1 MIEEKIWAG
10 SETSLQA
17 AVDGLAK
24 LEASSNEDEACDE
37 PRLLSVADGLAT
49 ITIKG
54 PLVNMDH
61 PMLRFFGM
69 TGYPEIRDALVAA
82 VNDQEVKEIL
92 LDIDSGGGQVAG
104 CDDTGNLIRAV
115 HKVKPVTT
123 YSDTMASAAY
133 WLGCSAGKVYSNKS
147 ALVGSIGV
155 IATFKEYSKQNEMEG
170 VTVSIIRAGKYK
182 ALANQNEPL
191 SKEGRAQIQALAD
204 SAYTVF
210 VEHVAAM
217 RKVDYAT
224 CDKKMADGQEFIG
237 QAAADVGLTD
247 GITTFDAV
255 VGGLKK
261 KILASLSKS
270 MDNSPSN
277 RFKLSGS
284 TLPSGDSPMA
294 KKALTEADIAALAAG
309 ATLDAV
315 VHVET
320 PELDDVTLE
329 GVRAAASKG
338 AKEAIQAAASTEEVK
353 PEAKQEVEVKA
364 EALVTV
370 DASVQ
375 FMQNMVKDKDDAL
388 LAANVKITKLEEKL
402 ADVEAAHQPLLQIAI
417 KSVKNMAVALNGT
430 SLLSEGMA
438 AVQVL
443 AEHQRVTELFQKK
456 FPIGGVA
463 AVSSA
468 STPKKSEAYVMTN
481 VTQAQINA
489 VRGSK

>member
-1 MIEEKIWAG
+1 MRLLEDKIWAG
-10 SETSLQA
+10 TDTSLDA
-17 AVDGLAK
+17 AMVASQGIAVKLAAGQVDYD
-24 LEASSNEDEACDE
+24 EDGP
-37 PRLLSVADGLAT
+37 PRLLEVSDGVAT

-82 VNDQEVKEIL
+82 VNDPEVKEIL

-255 VGGLKK
+255 VGGLRK
-261 KILASLSKS
+261 KILASLQKS

-320 PELDDVTLE
+320 PALE
-329 GVRAAASKG
+329 GTQDGV
-338 AKEAIQAAASTEEVK
+338 QAEASTEEVK
-353 PEAKQEVEVKA
+353 PEAKQEVEVKP
-364 EALVTV
+364 EGSVV
-370 DASVQ
+370 IDASVQ

-417 KSVKNMAVALNGT
+417 KSVQNMAVALNGT

-463 AVSSA
+463 AVSA
-468 STPKKSEAYVMTN
+468 DDTPAQ
-481 VTQAQINA
+481 TQIDPRHQARVNA
-489 VRGSK
+489 VRFHK

>member
-1 MIEEKIWAG
+1 LKRKSGPGPRPACKPPL
-10 SETSLQA
+10 TA
-17 AVDGLAK
+17 LAK
-24 LEASSNEDEACDE
+24 LEASNNEDEPCDE

-82 VNDQEVKEIL
+82 VNDPEVKEIL

-204 SAYTVF
+204 AAYTVF

-261 KILASLSKS
+261 KILASLQKS

-277 RFKLSGS
+277 RSKLSGS

-320 PELDDVTLE
+320 PALE
-329 GVRAAASKG
+329 GTQDG
-338 AKEAIQAAASTEEVK
+338 MQAEASTEEVK
-353 PEAKQEVEVKA
+353 PEAQQEVEVKPSPCHYRRQCAVHAKHGQGQGRCPPGCQREDHQAGREAGRCRGCSSTAPADRHQVGQEHGRRA
-364 EALVTV
+364 ER
-370 DASVQ
+370 
-375 FMQNMVKDKDDAL
+375 
-388 LAANVKITKLEEKL
+388 
-402 ADVEAAHQPLLQIAI
+402 H
-417 KSVKNMAVALNGT
+417 VAP
-430 SLLSEGMA
+430 E
-438 AVQVL
+438 
-443 AEHQRVTELFQKK
+443 
-456 FPIGGVA
+456 
-463 AVSSA
+463 
-468 STPKKSEAYVMTN
+468 
-481 VTQAQINA
+481 
-489 VRGSK
+489 

>member
-17 AVDGLAK
+17 ALDGLAK
-24 LEASSNEDEACDE
+24 LEASNNDDEPCDE
-37 PRLLSVADGLAT
+37 PRLLSVSDGLAT

-82 VNDQEVKEIL
+82 VNDPEVKEIL

-133 WLGCSAGKVYSNKS
+133 WLGCSAGKVYSAKS

-204 SAYTVF
+204 AAYTVF

-237 QAAADVGLTD
+237 QAATDVGLTD

-277 RFKLSGS
+277 RLKLSGS
-284 TLPSGDSPMA
+284 TTPSGDSPMA
-294 KKALTEADIAALAAG
+294 KKPLTEADIAALAAG

-320 PELDDVTLE
+320 PAIE
-329 GVRAAASKG
+329 GTQDGMQA
-338 AKEAIQAAASTEEVK
+338 EAPAEEVK
-353 PEAKQEVEVKA
+353 PEAKQEVEVKS
-364 EALVTV
+364 EGTVTI

-375 FMQNMVKDKDDAL
+375 FMQNMVKEKDDAL
-388 LAANVKITKLEEKL
+388 LAANVKIAKLEEKL
-402 ADVEAAHQPLLQIAI
+402 ADVEAAHAPLLQIAI
-417 KSVKNMAVALNGT
+417 KSAQNMATALNGT
-430 SLLSEGMA
+430 SLLSEGMP

-443 AEHQRVTELFQKK
+443 AEHHRVTELFQKK

-463 AVSSA
+463 AVSA
-468 STPKKSEAYVMTN
+468 TSTPKKSGAYVMTN

>member
-17 AVDGLAK
+17 ATEALVK
-24 LEASSNEDEACDE
+24 LEASDREEEPCE
-37 PRLLSVADGLAT
+37 YPRLLSVDGGLAT

-61 PMLRFFGM
+61 PMLKWYGM
-69 TGYPEIRDALVAA
+69 TGYPEIRDALLNA
-82 VNDQEVKEIL
+82 VNDPEVKQIL
-92 LDIDSGGGQVAG
+92 LEIDSGGGQVAG

-133 WLGCSAGKVYSNKS
+133 WLGCSAGKVYSSKA

-191 SKEGRAQIQALAD
+191 SKEARAQIQAMAD
-204 SAYTVF
+204 AAYGVF
-210 VEHVAAM
+210 VEHVADM
-217 RKVDYAT
+217 RGVDYAT

-261 KILASLSKS
+261 KILASSQKS
-270 MDNSPSN
+270 TDNRVSN
-277 RFKLSGS
+277 RFRLSG
-284 TLPSGDSPMA
+284 TAQTSGDSPMA
-294 KKALTEADIAALAAG
+294 KKSLTEADIAALAAG
-309 ATLDAV
+309 ATLDA
-315 VHVET
+315 EGT
-320 PELDDVTLE
+320 ATQELE
-329 GVRAAASKG
+329 GVLAAASKG
-338 AKEAIQAAASTEEVK
+338 AQDALQAETPSEEVTQAEVR
-353 PEAKQEVEVKA
+353 PEPVASSD
-364 EALVTV
+364 T
-370 DASVQ
+370 SVQ
-375 FMQNMVKDKDDAL
+375 FLQSMVKDKDEAL
-388 LAANVKITKLEEKL
+388 IAANVKIAKLEEKL
-402 ADVEAAHQPLLQIAI
+402 ADVEAAHAPLLAIAV
-417 KSVKNMAVALNGT
+417 KSARNMATALNGT

-443 AEHQRVTELFQKK
+443 AEHQRITELFKTK

-463 AVSSA
+463 AVTA
-468 STPKKSEAYVMTN
+468 EETPAK
-481 VTQAQINA
+481 TQIDPRHRARVNA
-489 VRGSK
+489 VRFQK

>member
-17 AVDGLAK
+17 ATEALVK
-24 LEASSNEDEACDE
+24 LEASDCEEEPCDY
-37 PRLLSVADGLAT
+37 PRLLSVDSGLAT

-82 VNDQEVKEIL
+82 VNDPEVKEIL

-155 IATFKEYSKQNEMEG
+155 IATFKEYSKQNEMDG

-204 SAYTVF
+204 AAYTVF

-261 KILASLSKS
+261 KILASLQKS

-309 ATLDAV
+309 ATLEAV
-315 VHVET
+315 AHVET
-320 PELDDVTLE
+320 PALE
-329 GVRAAASKG
+329 GSQNGLQA
-338 AKEAIQAAASTEEVK
+338 EAPAEEVK
-353 PEAKQEVEVKA
+353 PEAKQEVEAKVDA
-364 EALVTV
+364 PAAI

-375 FMQNMVKDKDDAL
+375 FMQNMVKEKDEAL

-417 KSVKNMAVALNGT
+417 KSVQNMAVALNGT

-463 AVSSA
+463 AVSA
-468 STPKKSEAYVMTN
+468 DDTPAQ
-481 VTQAQINA
+481 TQIDPRHQARVNA
-489 VRGSK
+489 VRFHK

>member
-17 AVDGLAK
+17 AIDGLAK
-24 LEASSNEDEACDE
+24 LEASNNEDEPCDE

-54 PLVNMDH
+54 PLVNMDS
-61 PMLRFFGM
+61 PMLRCFGM
-69 TGYPEIRDALVAA
+69 TGYPEIRDALLSA
-82 VNDQEVKEIL
+82 VNDPEVKQIL
-92 LDIDSGGGQVAG
+92 LEIDSGGGQVAG

-133 WLGCSAGKVYSNKS
+133 WLGCSAGKVYSSKA

-155 IATFKEYSKQNEMEG
+155 IYTFKEYSKQNEMDG
-170 VTVSIIRAGKYK
+170 VTVSVIRAGKYK

-191 SKEGRAQIQALAD
+191 SKEARAQIQAMAD
-204 SAYTVF
+204 AAYSVF
-210 VEHVAAM
+210 VEHVADM
-217 RKVDYAT
+217 RGVDYAT

-309 ATLDAV
+309 ATLEAV

-320 PELDDVTLE
+320 PALE
-329 GVRAAASKG
+329 GTQDG
-338 AKEAIQAAASTEEVK
+338 MQAEASTEEVT

-364 EALVTV
+364 EGSVV
-370 DASVQ
+370 IDASVQ

-417 KSVKNMAVALNGT
+417 KSVQNMAVALNGT

-463 AVSSA
+463 AVSA
-468 STPKKSEAYVMTN
+468 DDTPAQ
-481 VTQAQINA
+481 TQIDPRHQARVNA
-489 VRGSK
+489 VRFHK

>member
-1 MIEEKIWAG
+1 MSLKEERIWAG
-10 SETSLQA
+10 SEANLQTA
-17 AVDGLAK
+17 LDAEVRLMAGQGDMK
-24 LEASSNEDEACDE
+24 DDEDEDC

-255 VGGLKK
+255 VGGLRK
-261 KILASLSKS
+261 KILASLQKS

-320 PELDDVTLE
+320 PALE
-329 GVRAAASKG
+329 GTQDGV
-338 AKEAIQAAASTEEVK
+338 QAEASTEEVK

-463 AVSSA
+463 AVSA
-468 STPKKSEAYVMTN
+468 DDTPAQ
-481 VTQAQINA
+481 TQIDPRHHARVNA
-489 VRGSK
+489 VRFHK

>member
-17 AVDGLAK
+17 AIDGLAK
-24 LEASSNEDEACDE
+24 LEASSNEDEPCDE

-54 PLVNMDH
+54 PLVNKDH

-82 VNDQEVKEIL
+82 VNDPEVKEIL

-170 VTVSIIRAGKYK
+170 VTVSIIRAGKHK

-204 SAYTVF
+204 AAYTVF

-237 QAAADVGLTD
+237 QAAVDVGLTD
-247 GITTFDAV
+247 GITTYDAV

-261 KILASLSKS
+261 KIVASLSKAK
-270 MDNSPSN
+270 DNGVIN
-277 RFKLSGS
+277 RFTLSGS
-284 TLPSGDSPMA
+284 LPTLTGEAPMA
-294 KKALTEADIAALAAG
+294 KKALTEADIATLASGAAL
-309 ATLDAV
+309 
-315 VHVET
+315 
-320 PELDDVTLE
+320 DVTTTLE
-329 GVRAAASKG
+329 GATHGLQEEAAAPV
-338 AKEAIQAAASTEEVK
+338 APEVQAEAAPVK
-353 PEAKQEVEVKA
+353 APEAAPQVA
-364 EALVTV
+364 TS
-370 DASVQ
+370 DTTVQ
-375 FMQNMVKDKDDAL
+375 FLQSQIIAKDEAL
-388 LAANVKITKLEEKL
+388 LASGIKLAKLEAQLE
-402 ADVEAAHQPLLQIAI
+402 DVKASHEPLLAIAV
-417 KSVKNMAVALNGT
+417 KSVKNMALALNGA
-430 SLLSEGMA
+430 SLVADGSTA
-438 AVQVL
+438 AQVL
-443 AEHQRVTELFQKK
+443 AEHERVSDLFKTK

-463 AVSSA
+463 AVTA
-468 STPKKSEAYVMTN
+468 EETPAK
-481 VTQAQINA
+481 TQIDPRHRARVNA
-489 VRGSK
+489 VRFQK